1 MSLRPTSKR
10 LQSLVAYITSML
22 CPACKGENHKRR
34 KCKKCAGRG
43 TSDRYELLKKKAV
56 EGIHK

>member
-22 CPACKGENHKRR
+22 CPACKGDDGKPTGT
-34 KCKKCAGRG
+34 APDG
-43 TSDRYELLKKKAV
+43 TSDRYERLKKKAV
-56 EGIHK
+56 EGIHKHG